1 VLFSLGRE
9 NTGVKSPRAA
19 NLLVLPE
26 FLSSSNLPFPWL
38 ETNLMSKSL
47 SAWSVLLPG
56 LLMIAFLAGCGGVS
70 ANTPR
75 PTPTP
80 TPNPSPSP
88 NPTPAAHGTF
98 VYFNTSA
105 SNTVGYRLN
114 PDGTLVAL
122 AGSPFPVSGALA
134 AAGNFLAASSANAVT
149 TFQVDPA
156 TGALSPAGSGAVTSG
171 GPIAADANNVYVAG
185 NIPANTSTGIY
196 GFAISGN
203 GALTALAGSP
213 YTFTGA
219 CDLCDEPFALALNN
233 NVLIQGGTGFHGV
246 GDFTTYAR
254 GANGVLGKAQI
265 LGTDAE
271 ERVAIQHPAGNF
283 SYALN
288 IDDSSLNEFTIGA
301 SGNATPGSQL
311 FTGSGQDMVID
322 PANKFLL
329 VVDSAGVVHVFAIA
343 PADGS
348 VSQIGTSEA
357 AGNGAT
363 GIAMDPSGQFVFV
376 TQSAT
381 ANQITVFT
389 FDEATGAMKKLQSYP
404 QSSTAGR
411 VIVIAR

>member
-1 VLFSLGRE
+1 
-9 NTGVKSPRAA
+9 
-19 NLLVLPE
+19 
-26 FLSSSNLPFPWL
+26 
-38 ETNLMSKSL
+38 MSKSL
-47 SAWSVLLPG
+47 SAWSVFVLG

-70 ANTPR
+70 ANPR
-75 PTPTP
+75 PMPTPTPMPTPPGATPTP
-80 TPNPSPSP
+80 TPA
-88 NPTPAAHGTF
+88 AAHGTF
-98 VYFNTSA
+98 VYFSTSA

-114 PDGTLVAL
+114 PDGTLVPL
-122 AGSPFPVSGALA
+122 AGSPFAVSGGLA
-134 AAGNFLAASSANAVT
+134 AAGSFLAASSAGTVS

-156 TGALSPAGSGAVTSG
+156 TGALSPAGSGAVNSG
-171 GPIAADANNVYVAG
+171 GPIAADARNVYVAG
-185 NIPANTSTGIY
+185 NIPANNSTGIY

-203 GALTALAGSP
+203 GALTALPGSP

-219 CDLCDEPFALALNN
+219 CDLCDEPFVLALNN
-233 NVLIQGGTGFHGV
+233 NVLIQGGTGFHSV

-265 LGTDAE
+265 LGSDAE

-301 SGNATPGSQL
+301 GGNATPGAQL

-322 PANKFLL
+322 STNKFLL
-329 VVDSAGVVHVFAIA
+329 VVDNAGIVHVFAIA

-348 VSQIGTSEA
+348 VSQIGTSET

-363 GIAMDPSGQFVFV
+363 GIAIDPSGHFVIV

-381 ANQITVFT
+381 GTNLPSTANQLTVFT
-389 FDEATGAMKKLQSYP
+389 FDPVSGAMKKLQSYP
-404 QSSTAGR
+404 QSNPPGR